1 MQLTVKSQIYPWLCK
16 QGNQHPPKV
25 QSRHLL
31 VPVIADKEG
40 YYWEFI
46 KLNNFLKHKDHKK
59 VIFYELIIRARNEA
73 LST

>member
-25 QSRHLL
+25 QSLHLL
-31 VPVIADKEG
+31 VPVIGDKEG

-46 KLNNFLKHKDHKK
+46 KLNSYLKEKVHKTGAFLWINNK
-59 VIFYELIIRARNEA
+59 
-73 LST
+73 S